1 MNGSPQQRTAVKN
14 KDDLEQLKNA
24 PVKFSRV
31 AKLFKPHAAAIALVV
46 GLIVAT
52 AGLTVV
58 QPFLVRRTVD
68 EAIPHQ
74 DVNLL
79 VSLVL
84 AMIGLVVVTQ
94 AIGVVQTWMST
105 RIGQRIMHTLRV
117 DVFGNLQRQSMD
129 FFTKNKG
136 GEIQS
141 RLTNDIS
148 GMQSV
153 VTSTATSIASN
164 VTMTVA
170 TVAAMIALSPTL
182 SLLSLVVLP
191 PAVWLTRQAALTRRR
206 ITDKHQR
213 TLAVLQHNVTEN
225 LSVSGVRLSKTLG
238 ADDRIHRE
246 FATVSHDLIDL
257 ELESQL
263 AGRWRMATMQVIFA
277 VIPALVY
284 LVAGLP
290 ATSNGMTIGTLIAFS
305 TLQSQIFRPI
315 TGLLNVSAQWVAS
328 MALFSRIFEYLD
340 LRPEV
345 AEPDTPRDAQ
355 ILDSSVEFSDV
366 TYRYPGADVDALANV
381 SFTIPAGTTTAIVGH
396 TGSGKS
402 TIASLLAR
410 LVDPTAGQV
419 ALGGVDLRDVSAT
432 ARTAR
437 IGVVSQETY
446 LAHAT
451 IADNMRMAKEGATDA
466 DIWAI
471 LESAN
476 IADLIRALPDQLE
489 TVVGSRGYRFSGGEQ
504 QRLSLARTLLREPQ
518 ILILDEATSA
528 LDNQTERAIQNAV
541 NASGTTR
548 LVIAHRLSTVQDA
561 DQIIVLDEG
570 QIVERGSHEELM
582 AQRGQY
588 ANLVSIASREAAEP
602 VLSMAS

>member
-1 MNGSPQQRTAVKN
+1 
-14 KDDLEQLKNA
+14 
-24 PVKFSRV
+24 
-31 AKLFKPHAAAIALVV
+31 
-46 GLIVAT
+46 
-52 AGLTVV
+52 
-58 QPFLVRRTVD
+58 
-68 EAIPHQ
+68 
-74 DVNLL
+74 
-79 VSLVL
+79 
-84 AMIGLVVVTQ
+84 
-94 AIGVVQTWMST
+94 
-105 RIGQRIMHTLRV
+105 
-117 DVFGNLQRQSMD
+117 
-129 FFTKNKG
+129 
-136 GEIQS
+136 
-141 RLTNDIS
+141 
-148 GMQSV
+148 
-153 VTSTATSIASN
+153 
-164 VTMTVA
+164 
-170 TVAAMIALSPTL
+170 
-182 SLLSLVVLP
+182 
-191 PAVWLTRQAALTRRR
+191 
-206 ITDKHQR
+206 
-213 TLAVLQHNVTEN
+213 
-225 LSVSGVRLSKTLG
+225 
-238 ADDRIHRE
+238 
-246 FATVSHDLIDL
+246 
-257 ELESQL
+257 
-263 AGRWRMATMQVIFA
+263 MATMQVIFA

-366 TYRYPGADVDALANV
+366 TYRYPGVDVDALANV

-419 ALGGVDLRDVSAT
+419 ALGGVDLRDVSSGV
-432 ARTAR
+432 RTAR

-466 DIWAI
+466 DIWAV

-541 NASGTTR
+541 NESGTTR